1 MPRAPN
7 QKYRPPIC
15 VVTRAMADAGKLA
28 LDSIMT
34 LDIEEHTDDEL
45 VTEIFQAMWDTYW
58 LQVEEA
64 KKRKQ
69 PHSALLMPT
78 PGLVRQ

>member
-7 QKYRPPIC
+7 QKYRPPAC

-28 LDSIMT
+28 LDNIMT

-45 VTEIFQAMWDTYW
+45 VTEIFQAMWETYW
-58 LQVEEA
+58 HQVEEA
-64 KKRKQ
+64 KRRKR
-69 PHSALLMPT
+69 PGGLLMPT